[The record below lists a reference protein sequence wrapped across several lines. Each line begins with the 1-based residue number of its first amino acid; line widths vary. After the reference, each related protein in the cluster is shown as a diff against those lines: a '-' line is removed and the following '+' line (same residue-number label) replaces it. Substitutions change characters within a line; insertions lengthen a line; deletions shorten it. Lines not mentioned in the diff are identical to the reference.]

1 MKRIKNFA
9 KFIITILAESYF
21 KIRHLWAVWFYFI
34 NRKGRKLYR
43 ANPPKLDGLQKRLV
57 EDLERTGIAVAHIDE
72 LFPGEKKLPILQEY
86 VSELRK
92 GAETKTGK
100 TFLDYLWDVIPVLDL
115 SNPFVK
121 ISLDAK
127 ILDVVN
133 SYMRMYSRFYYLTL
147 NVTKPVGRS
156 AEAFASQR
164 WHRDPEDKKMLKM
177 FIYINDVDENS
188 GPFMYIPE
196 SKYGLKWGGVFKQKP
211 PKGYY
216 PPDGEVEKMVPSEFI
231 EEMTGR
237 AGTIIFCDTSGL
249 HKGGFALQR
258 ERIMF
263 TAGYRS
269 TASAW
274 RTDFKHP
281 KNLEEEINKAGL
293 GEKARFAV
301 TPNQTPLSTSL
312 LYWLK
317 GKKI

>member
-1 MKRIKNFA
+1 
-9 KFIITILAESYF
+9 
-21 KIRHLWAVWFYFI
+21 
-34 NRKGRKLYR
+34 
-43 ANPPKLDGLQKRLV
+43 
-57 EDLERTGIAVAHIDE
+57 
-72 LFPGEKKLPILQEY
+72 
-86 VSELRK
+86 
-92 GAETKTGK
+92 
-100 TFLDYLWDVIPVLDL
+100 
-115 SNPFVK
+115 
-121 ISLDAK
+121 
-127 ILDVVN
+127 
-133 SYMRMYSRFYYLTL
+133 
-147 NVTKPVGRS
+147 
-156 AEAFASQR
+156 
-164 WHRDPEDKKMLKM
+164 M